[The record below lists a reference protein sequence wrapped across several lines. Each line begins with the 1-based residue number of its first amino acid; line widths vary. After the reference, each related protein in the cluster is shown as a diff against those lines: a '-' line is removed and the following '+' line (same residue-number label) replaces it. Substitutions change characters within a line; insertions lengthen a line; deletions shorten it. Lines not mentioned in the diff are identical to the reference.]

1 MPNATDDW
9 TSVDD
14 RASQLVQTKLS
25 LIQGSQF
32 YTACQ
37 RDTQITGCYLLLN
50 ESDMSISA
58 IQLNNIDS
66 LLYACFNIIYFL
78 IESTTSFSGCRLKQL
93 SCILSQCWI
102 LLQFCNLFLTDAI
115 AIWGGLYIPTS
126 LTSQMIKPH
135 GCLLWQ
141 KLSCCFENYSRINKK
156 TQSPHDHYCITN
168 KIVSPFEFLIL
179 MISNQCQASIIKIV
193 NLLFHLLNFWQLK
206 RNCNVTPTAKQELI
220 FFTV

>member
-1 MPNATDDW
+1 MLLLAKALCNSLHWNKFKHQLIYLLPVRSSVRASALLLGCLVMFANTVFSMPNATDDW

-102 LLQFCNLFLTDAI
+102 LL
-115 AIWGGLYIPTS
+115 
-126 LTSQMIKPH
+126 
-135 GCLLWQ
+135 
-141 KLSCCFENYSRINKK
+141 
-156 TQSPHDHYCITN
+156 
-168 KIVSPFEFLIL
+168 
-179 MISNQCQASIIKIV
+179 
-193 NLLFHLLNFWQLK
+193 
-206 RNCNVTPTAKQELI
+206 
-220 FFTV
+220 